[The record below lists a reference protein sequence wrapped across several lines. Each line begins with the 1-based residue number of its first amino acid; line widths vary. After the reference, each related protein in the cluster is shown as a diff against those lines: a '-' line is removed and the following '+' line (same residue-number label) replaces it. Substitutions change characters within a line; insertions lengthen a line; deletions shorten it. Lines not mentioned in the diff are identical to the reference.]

1 MSTKKAQTE
10 ISGEATKTAE
20 GIETLVPIK
29 YTLAGWCDN
38 FISYLRSA
46 MSYCNS
52 RNLQEF
58 RENAHIE
65 QISAN
70 SFNAYYK

>member
-1 MSTKKAQTE
+1 MSTKKAQAEFGNTE
-10 ISGEATKTAE
+10 LKTAE

-29 YTLAGWCDN
+29 YNLAGWVDN

-52 RNLQEF
+52 RTLDEF
-58 RENAHIE
+58 KQNAKIE

-70 SFNAYYK
+70 AFQAYYK